1 MKYPSP
7 PRKGPRGFV
16 AVAVFVGTLALT
28 GVAVVYLLT
37 TGWVLLVL
45 LWDWALG

>member
-16 AVAVFVGTLALT
+16 AVTVFVGTLALT
-28 GVAVVYLLT
+28 GAAVVYLLT